1 MKIKIDKIRMIVKDI
16 INNYQLYFETNN
28 NKLYIKENENSEFLQ
43 IEEKKQNI
51 IKIKLIKYYQ
61 NPLTKIEKNE
71 KILNL
76 LLKEIKINESRNNI
90 YKIY

>member
-1 MKIKIDKIRMIVKDI
+1 MKIKIDKIKWMFKDI

-28 NKLYIKENENSEFLQ
+28 NKFYIKENNKYSE
-43 IEEKKQNI
+43 IEENKQNI

-61 NPLTKIEKNE
+61 NPSTKIEKNE

-76 LLKEIKINESRNNI
+76 LLKETKINESRNNI

>member
-1 MKIKIDKIRMIVKDI
+1 MKIKIDKNRMIVKDI

-51 IKIKLIKYYQ
+51 IKIKLINYYK
-61 NPLTKIEKNE
+61 NFLNKIDENEKRILFLLIKEKNN
-71 KILNL
+71 I
-76 LLKEIKINESRNNI
+76 RNNI
-90 YKIY
+90 YKIF

>member
-28 NKLYIKENENSEFLQ
+28 NKLYIKENENSDFLQ

-51 IKIKLIKYYQ
+51 IKIKLINYYK
-61 NPLTKIEKNE
+61 NFLNKIDENEKRILFLLIKEKNN
-71 KILNL
+71 I
-76 LLKEIKINESRNNI
+76 RNNI
-90 YKIY
+90 YKIF